1 MTELLAAAP
10 MNAASDRNATSALT
24 AASERP
30 WATGT
35 TDLAT
40 LRVLVPVGMLG
51 GGFPAET
58 ITRGIALGAHAI
70 VVDGGST
77 DSGPYYLGTATAK
90 TTESAV
96 RQDLHI
102 LLTAAVEHQIPLI
115 VTSCG
120 TSGTDSGVDWISD
133 IVDAI
138 AAQKRLSFRLAT
150 IRSELHPDM
159 IHDALDAGR
168 ITALAPSG
176 PLTHNTIIE
185 CSHIVGVLGAE
196 PIAAALDAGA
206 LVVLTGRATDTAP
219 VAALALRRG
228 LPAGV
233 AWHAAKTT
241 ECGGLCTTNPQAGV
255 LVGIDADGFTIES
268 LDPTS
273 AATPTSVAA
282 HMIYE
287 NADPRLMREPSGTLD
302 TTTATYTA
310 LDDRR
315 VRVEGSQF
323 HPAEQ
328 YTIKLE
334 GAAHTGY
341 ETLSL
346 VGIRDPHILAELSS
360 WLHRLNWIIEDRVKA
375 LLGLAPADY
384 DLTVRCYG
392 KDAVL
397 GPLEPETGPPR
408 EVGVLL
414 KVRAFDQATATAI
427 AKIANPYL
435 LHLPLAGMDH
445 LPSFAFATSPA
456 EIERGASYEFVL
468 NHTVNVSRPDELFR
482 TTISEVVHA

>member
-1 MTELLAAAP
+1 MTDLLTGEPVTAAA
-10 MNAASDRNATSALT
+10 
-24 AASERP
+24 
-30 WATGT
+30 ATGRP
-35 TDLAT
+35 DLAT
-40 LRVLVPVGMLG
+40 LRVIVPVGMLG

-58 ITRGIALGAHAI
+58 ITRGIAMGAHAI

-77 DSGPYYLGTATAK
+77 DSGPYYLGTASAK

-96 RQDLHI
+96 RRDLHI

-120 TSGTDSGVDWISD
+120 TSGTDRGVDWISD

-138 AAQKRLSFRLAT
+138 AAQEQLSFRLAT
-150 IRSELHPDM
+150 IHSEQHPDA
-159 IHDALDAGR
+159 IHHALDAGR
-168 ITALAPSG
+168 ITSLAPSG
-176 PLTHNTIIE
+176 SLTHDVIAS

-196 PIAAALDAGA
+196 PIVAALDAGA

-219 VAALALRRG
+219 VAALALRQG

-241 ECGGLCTTNPQAGV
+241 ECGGQCTTNPQAGV
-255 LVGIDADGFTIES
+255 LVGIDGDGFTIES
-268 LDPTS
+268 LDPAG

-323 HPAEQ
+323 HPADR

-334 GAAHTGY
+334 GAARTGY

-346 VGIRDPHILAELSS
+346 VGIRDPYVLAELPS
-360 WLHRLNWIIEDRVKA
+360 WRHRLNWIITDRVKT
-375 LLGLAPADY
+375 LLGLAPGDY
-384 DLTVRCYG
+384 DLDVRCYG
-392 KDAVL
+392 NDAVL

-408 EVGVLL
+408 EIGVLF
-414 KVRAFDQATATAI
+414 KVRAADQATATAI

-456 EIERGASYEFVL
+456 EIERGATYEFVL
-468 NHTVNVSRPDELFR
+468 NHTIEVGTPGELFR
-482 TTISEVVHA
+482 TTITEVVHA

>member
-1 MTELLAAAP
+1 MTDLLAGETVTAAP
-10 MNAASDRNATSALT
+10 AHSA
-24 AASERP
+24 
-30 WATGT
+30 ATGT
-35 TDLAT
+35 PDLGT
-40 LRVLVPVGMLG
+40 LRVIVPVGMLG

-58 ITRGIALGAHAI
+58 ITRAITLGVHAI

-77 DSGPYYLGTATAK
+77 DSGPYYLGTASAK
-90 TTESAV
+90 TTEAAV
-96 RQDLHI
+96 RRDLHL

-120 TSGTDSGVDWISD
+120 TSGTDTGVDWISD
-133 IVDAI
+133 IVTSI
-138 AAQKRLSFRLAT
+138 AAQHRLSFKLAT
-150 IRSELHPDM
+150 IHSEQHPDA
-159 IHDALDAGR
+159 IHQALDAGR
-168 ITALAPSG
+168 ITPLAPSG
-176 PLTHNTIIE
+176 PLTHDTIAS
-185 CSHIVGVLGAE
+185 CTHIVGVLGAE
-196 PIAAALDAGA
+196 PIVAALDAGA

-219 VAALALRRG
+219 VAALALRQG
-228 LPAGV
+228 LPAGA

-241 ECGGLCTTNPQAGV
+241 ECGGQCTTNPQAGV

-268 LDPTS
+268 LDPES

-287 NADPRLMREPSGTLD
+287 NVDPWLMREPSGTLD
-302 TTTATYTA
+302 TSAATYLA

-315 VRVEGSQF
+315 VRVEGSRF
-323 HPAEQ
+323 HPADQ

-334 GAAHTGY
+334 GAARTGY

-346 VGIRDPHILAELSS
+346 VGIRDPHILADLPS
-360 WLHRLNWIIEDRVKA
+360 WQHRLNWIITDRVKA
-375 LLGLAPADY
+375 LLGLAPGDY
-384 DLTVRCYG
+384 DLDVRCYG
-392 KDAVL
+392 NDAVL

-408 EVGVLL
+408 EIGVLL
-414 KVRAFDQATATAI
+414 KVRADDQATATAI

-468 NHTVNVSRPDELFR
+468 NHTVNVSRPHEFFR